1 MRRTQGS
8 HATAMLQATDVL
20 LPKLG
25 RAVEAKRQEQRAP
38 VAYFEK
44 VFTLEQEIVNTLLLF
59 EQ

>member
-1 MRRTQGS
+1 
-8 HATAMLQATDVL
+8 MLQATDVL